1 MSVISND
8 TTDISNFSQNV
19 VVFRYLNNNAVVE
32 RFWSFC
38 ALRQADAI
46 TLANKIDERIS
57 QVLLLDS
64 DKSKLIAHCYD
75 GAAVMSGQ
83 NGGVQTLIKRIY
95 PNAQFVH
102 CSAHQFNLIIQQAV
116 STISEMR
123 LFC

>member
-1 MSVISND
+1 MSVISDD

-38 ALRQADAI
+38 ALGQAYAI
-46 TLANKIDERIS
+46 TLANKIVERIS
-57 QVLLLDS
+57 QVLPLDS
-64 DKSKLIAHCYD
+64 DKSRLIAHCYD

-102 CSAHQFNLIIQQAV
+102 C
-116 STISEMR
+116 
-123 LFC
+123 